1 METGAGWLFEPMG
14 WLVNRVYVAGGIV
27 VGGALAIGALL
38 QVNFFGLFEP
48 KLEHW
53 QQPPPRELV
62 EVQGD
67 PFGLDDLE
75 GFIAEYDEKLAG
87 LFEEGPPAYSQAEA
101 DAWVAELMPIV
112 ERVCARNFKSPP
124 VLRVVDRPA
133 LAAALSKS
141 ARFGYEDALPAM
153 PDTYRNRLYAAL
165 AAMESVALLGMYD
178 PLDKVLYAV
187 PTNVRAA
194 LAAFDVDA
202 RHYEPFVKLVVAHE
216 LTHALQ
222 DQHLGLAWWRG
233 RGPDARHAFRAAI
246 EGHAVFVQERVAAGI
261 GIDDTSVEIS
271 RMLSAGNVPIESEWF
286 DEIES
291 AVRVLYEEIYLGGRD
306 FIAHHH
312 EAAGMDGVWRI
323 LEAPPAQTS
332 MIASPGT
339 YAPKPRGDGA
349 YPRALSDVDEVFG
362 RGWRTIVSRRQ
373 TALDMHGRYASLEK
387 TRRDRHV
394 ASIEIMHVIT
404 LRRWWDVGQATLHL
418 IVLREVEP
426 YDEIVVS
433 SWSGAVQP
441 QALLGLEADV
451 NLFVTGVREGAED
464 DRPRTRLCARRGRLV
479 VELSAIG
486 GELSDE
492 DYTRIVESLLDR
504 LKSFTE

>member
-1 METGAGWLFEPMG
+1 M
-14 WLVNRVYVAGGIV
+14 NRVYIAGGIV

-75 GFIAEYDEKLAG
+75 EFIAEYDEKLAG

-101 DAWVAELMPIV
+101 DAWVAELKPIV
-112 ERVCARNFKSPP
+112 ERVCARKFKSAPA
-124 VLRVVDRPA
+124 LRVVDRPE
-133 LAAALSKS
+133 LAAVLSRS
-141 ARFGYEDALPAM
+141 VRFWDGDVLPVM

-165 AAMESVALLGMYD
+165 AALESVALLGLYD

-187 PTNVRAA
+187 PTNVRAV

-222 DQHLGLAWWRG
+222 DQHLGLAWFRG

-246 EGHAVFVQERVAAGI
+246 EGHAVFVQERVGAELGV
-261 GIDDTSVEIS
+261 DDTSLEIS
-271 RMLSAGNVPIESEWF
+271 RMLTAGNVPVESDWSQ
-286 DEIES
+286 EIES
-291 AVRVLYEEIYLGGRD
+291 AARVLYEEVYLGGRD

-312 EAAGMDGVWRI
+312 DAAGMDGVWRI
-323 LEAPPAQTS
+323 LAAPPAQTA

-339 YAPKPRGDGA
+339 YAPKPEGGRA
-349 YPRALSDVDEVFG
+349 YPRALGDVDEVFG
-362 RGWRTIVSRRQ
+362 RGWRTIASRRQ
-373 TALDMHGRYASLEK
+373 TAFDMHGRYASLEK
-387 TRRDRHV
+387 TRRDRLV
-394 ASIEIMHVIT
+394 AGIELMHVIT
-404 LRRWWDVGQATLHL
+404 LRRWWDVGHATLHL

-426 YDEIVVS
+426 YDEIIVS
-433 SWSGAVQP
+433 SWGGGAQTRAMPGVD
-441 QALLGLEADV
+441 ADV
-451 NLFVTGVREGAED
+451 SLLVTGAREGAVD
-464 DRPRTRLCARRGRLV
+464 DRPGTRLCARRGRLV

-486 GELSDE
+486 GEMSDE
-492 DYTRIVESLLDR
+492 DYARIVGSLLDR
-504 LKSFTE
+504 LKSFDE